1 MLIVQIAPT
10 RPDLAL
16 TDGAIRALIPHAV
29 LEAGRLYELRGRV
42 QDLRIDDGGAA
53 ITAHT
58 IDSEPEPYTQR
69 LNVGRGK
76 NGALLIT
83 GRCSCPVGY
92 LCKHIAAVLIAAH
105 RRQLAGDAD
114 PDPAIP
120 RLTAAHAQPM
130 QRAEPVA
137 PKPDAPLPYE
147 ITGWLTALEQ
157 AEDADTEEY
166 PPGIRNRVLY
176 VLDAEPVLRA
186 VAWLRIQPVVAM
198 LRKDDSVSNA
208 KPYPLQQV
216 RTPARYLRPSDRLI
230 LHRLAAR
237 GAAWQGSGAND
248 DPIDTLRRIIATGRA
263 LWGNPYGPRVSEG
276 PAQPGTIVWH
286 VDPDGSQHTL
296 LELDGGR
303 LPIRVPAPWYA
314 EPATGVVG
322 PVALD
327 LLRPVAEKL
336 LSAPPIPAEMVPK
349 VRAELAKRLPARPVP
364 APRELNAP
372 EPLTQAM
379 RSHLR
384 LISGTLP
391 NDPGRGRGSAKPVG
405 QGLWAVPVA
414 RLSFDYGPVSVP
426 STQKTQP
433 RIFARDGVLYEPAR
447 DPTAEAEALDRL
459 RAIGFGRVSHLVPV
473 YYQHAH
479 TDDFA
484 LMEGDVDTDW
494 MTVVT
499 QELPRLRAEGWTIEI
514 DDTFPVQVVTAD
526 TPIDGALVEDG
537 RIDWLELRLGVMVDG
552 ERVDLVPPLI
562 KMIGALKGSLPAEGA
577 EDDTFTLPLPD
588 GRLLVLPMARI
599 RPTLAALMELA
610 ASGVIDPGADK
621 IGFSKLDAVDLVR
634 MEERAGLIWRGGEA
648 LRELGRQL
656 RAAGGAIPH
665 AEVPSAFHGA
675 LRPYQAQGVDWLQ
688 FLRGAGLGGVLADD
702 MGLGKTVQTLAHLA
716 IEQGEG
722 RLTHPALIVC
732 PTSLIPNWTMET
744 EKFAPSLRVLPLHGP
759 NRKEHFGAIPNYDLV
774 LTTYPL
780 LTRDHEVLT
789 EQEWHAVILDEA
801 QLIKN
806 PNAETTRQALRLK
819 AGQRL
824 CLSGTP
830 LQNHLGELWSLFD
843 FLAPGFLGSQ
853 KGFRARYRTPIE
865 KHGDVERQDLLARR
879 VRPFLLR
886 RTKEEVV
893 QELPPKTE
901 ITEPV
906 EMEAA
911 QRAIYDAI
919 RLSMHTRVQAAIA
932 ERGLARSGIIIL
944 DALLKM
950 RQACCDPR
958 LLKLKAVERA
968 KAGSAK
974 LDRLME
980 MLAVMLPEGRRV
992 LLFSQFTEMLG
1003 LIERRLLAD
1012 GVEYVLL
1019 TGDTKDRRTP
1029 VKRFQAGE
1037 VPVFL
1042 ISLKAGGVGL
1052 NLTAAD
1058 TVIHYD
1064 PWWNPA
1070 VEDQATDRAHRI
1082 GQSKKV
1088 FVHRLVTLG
1097 TIEEKME
1104 VLKEKKRGLVASVLE
1119 AEHGG
1124 ALKLTEA
1131 DVAALFEAG

>member
-1 MLIVQIAPT
+1 MGMLIVQIAPT
-10 RPDLAL
+10 KPNLAL
-16 TDGAIRALIPHAV
+16 TDGAIRSLFPGTI

-42 QDLRIDDGGAA
+42 QDLLIDADGAS
-53 ITAHT
+53 ITAVTHG
-58 IDSEPEPYTQR
+58 SEPSPYSQR
-69 LNVGRGK
+69 INIGRSKTGS
-76 NGALLIT
+76 LLIT
-83 GRCSCPVGY
+83 GRCTCPIGH

-105 RRQLAGDAD
+105 RQQLSGETTSNPTVSRRIA
-114 PDPAIP
+114 PPPAPPAPP
-120 RLTAAHAQPM
+120 R
-130 QRAEPVA
+130 
-137 PKPDAPLPYE
+137 DAPLSYE

-166 PPGIRNRVLY
+166 PPNIRNRVLY
-176 VLDAEPVLRA
+176 VLDAEPVPRA
-186 VAWLRIQPVVAM
+186 VAKLRIQPVVAM
-198 LRKDDSVSNA
+198 LRKDDSISNA
-208 KPYPLQQV
+208 KPYALHHV
-216 RTPARYLRPSDRLI
+216 RTPARYLRPSDKLI
-230 LHRLAAR
+230 LSRLER
-237 GAAWQGSGAND
+237 RMSGYTATGDD
-248 DPIDTLRRIIATGRA
+248 DPVDTLRRIIATGRGFWA
-263 LWGNPYGPRVSEG
+263 NPYGPRVTEG
-276 PAQPGTIVWH
+276 PAQPGSIVWH
-286 VDPDGSQHTL
+286 VEPDGSQNTL
-296 LELDGGR
+296 LEIEGGR
-303 LPIRVPAPWYA
+303 LPVRVPSPWYA
-314 EPATGVVG
+314 EPATGVMG
-322 PVALD
+322 PVALN
-327 LLRPVAEKL
+327 LVRPVAERM

-349 VRAELAKRLPARPVP
+349 VRAELAKRMPERPVP

-372 EPLTQAM
+372 EPVSQAM
-379 RSHLR
+379 RPHLR
-384 LISGTLP
+384 LMNGTLP
-391 NDPGRGRGSAKPVG
+391 SDPSRGRGSAKAVG
-405 QGLWAVPVA
+405 NGLWAVPVA
-414 RLSFDYGPVSVP
+414 RLAFDYGPVTVP
-426 STQKTQP
+426 CTQKQQP

-447 DPTAEAEALDRL
+447 DLEAEADAHDRL
-459 RAIGFGRVSHLVPV
+459 GAIGFGRVSRLVPV

-479 TDDFA
+479 TDDFV
-484 LMEGDVDTDW
+484 LMDSDGDTDW

-499 QELPRLRAEGWTIEI
+499 RDLPKLRAEGWAIET
-514 DDTFPVQVVTAD
+514 DEAFPLQVITAD
-526 TPIDGALVEDG
+526 TPIEAALEEDG
-537 RIDWLELRLGVMVDG
+537 RIDWLELHLGVMVDG
-552 ERVDLVPPLI
+552 ERLDLVPALI
-562 KMIGALKGSLPAEGA
+562 KLINRSNGVLPPEGK
-577 EDDTFTLPLPD
+577 DSDTFPLPLPD
-588 GRLLVLPMARI
+588 GRVLVLPMARI
-599 RPTLAALMELA
+599 RPTLAALMELF
-610 ASGVIDPGADK
+610 ASGVLDPGADK
-621 IGFSKLDAVDLVR
+621 IGFSKLDAVDLAA

-648 LRELGRQL
+648 LRDLGRQL
-656 RAAGGAIPH
+656 RASGGAIPH
-665 AEVPSAFHGA
+665 AAVPDAFHGS

-716 IEQGEG
+716 IEQAEG
-722 RLTHPALIVC
+722 RLQHPALIVC
-732 PTSLIPNWTMET
+732 PTSLIPNWTMEA
-744 EKFAPSLRVLPLHGP
+744 EKFAPTLRVLALHGP
-759 NRKEHFGAIPNYDLV
+759 NRRENFDQIPDHDLV

-789 EQEWHAVILDEA
+789 EQPWHAVILDEA
-801 QLIKN
+801 QTIKN

-843 FLAPGFLGSQ
+843 FLAPGFLGGQ
-853 KGFRARYRTPIE
+853 KAFRTRYRTPIE
-865 KHGDVERQDLLARR
+865 KHGDVERQGLLARR

-901 ITEPV
+901 ITEHV
-906 EMEAA
+906 EMETA

-919 RLSMHTRVQAAIA
+919 RLAMHSRVQAAITEKA
-932 ERGLARSGIIIL
+932 LARSGIIIL

-958 LLKLKAVERA
+958 LLKLKAVEKA

-980 MLAVMLPEGRRV
+980 MLTVMLAEGRRV
-992 LLFSQFTEMLG
+992 LLFSQFTEMLA
-1003 LIERRLLAD
+1003 LIERRLWEEKI
-1012 GVEYVLL
+1012 EYVLL

-1082 GQSKKV
+1082 GQDKKV
-1088 FVHRLVTLG
+1088 FVHRMVTIG

-1124 ALKLTEA
+1124 ALKLTES
-1131 DVAALFEAG
+1131 DVEALFGAA